1 MARDQLCGGLFGR
14 GLWLDDLFPLRTRPL
29 GGLGAVRQDLR
40 DAQHGD
46 LVAIAA
52 LAARVLA
59 AALLESD
66 DLGTALVVEHLDR
79 NGRACDRGQ
88 TQDRR
93 VAADQQNFI
102 ELHDRADFAFD
113 LAYFQDIIRNDA
125 VLPAA
130 GFDDCEHRCFP
141 SCSIPASRHGVGA
154 GFLSVVMGLC
164 EFCAGGSYPFENPRK
179 NKRREKR
186 PAPVGGF
193 IAADRTESRKSRRKR
208 PDLKHLGPIRP
219 RRRISDRAATNRFP
233 RRCPGEIRTRA
244 RGLPWQQTSWSRR
257 RRASPITAPSGC
269 PRWISTAS
277 TLR

>member
-1 MARDQLCGGLFGR
+1 MRR
-14 GLWLDDLFPLRTRPL
+14 PLRSWSLAWRPPPASDAAPWW
-29 GGLGAVRQDLR
+29 LGAVRQDLR

-79 NGRACDRGQ
+79 NGGACDRGQ

-93 VAADQQNFI
+93 VAADQENFI

-141 SCSIPASRHGVGA
+141 SCSFPASRHIVGA

-164 EFCAGGSYPFENPRK
+164 ESCAGGSYPFENPRK

-186 PAPVGGF
+186 PAPVAGF
-193 IAADRTESRKSRRKR
+193 IAADPLESRKSRRKR
-208 PDLKHLGPIRP
+208 PGFEAFGPDPAP
-219 RRRISDRAATNRFP
+219 RANF
-233 RRCPGEIRTRA
+233 
-244 RGLPWQQTSWSRR
+244 RR
-257 RRASPITAPSGC
+257 RRNQQVPPPLSP
-269 PRWISTAS
+269 RN
-277 TLR
+277 